1 MSMHSSWADM
11 AQGPQSAE
19 LPRGVTAGSYATYPE
34 AQAAVDLLADQG
46 FAVEHVSIIGKDLKL
61 VERVVAPLSYPKVAL
76 SSAVS
81 GMWFGLLIG
90 ILLSLF
96 GSSADQS
103 GFPLFSSVLLGAAFW
118 MLFGVIGYAMRRGKH
133 DFASTYAV
141 VASGYEVII
150 DQEAA
155 AEAKRLLQQ
164 HSPDGYRQDTPE
176 HVQRQHPNQGEDH
189 RNDLPDGR
197 PEYGVRLPPSSGD
210 DGQV

>member
-1 MSMHSSWADM
+1 MSMHSSWAGM

-96 GSSADQS
+96 GSSGDQS

-118 MLFGVIGYAMRRGKH
+118 MLFGVVGYAMRRGKH

-150 DQEAA
+150 DREAA
-155 AEAKRLLQQ
+155 AEAQRLLHQ
-164 HSPDGYRQDTPE
+164 HSPDGHRQDTRGY
-176 HVQRQHPNQGEDH
+176 VQQHPNHGEGNRH
-189 RNDLPDGR
+189 DLPDGR
-197 PEYGVRLPPSSGD
+197 PEYGVRVPPSGGD
-210 DGQV
+210 DYQV